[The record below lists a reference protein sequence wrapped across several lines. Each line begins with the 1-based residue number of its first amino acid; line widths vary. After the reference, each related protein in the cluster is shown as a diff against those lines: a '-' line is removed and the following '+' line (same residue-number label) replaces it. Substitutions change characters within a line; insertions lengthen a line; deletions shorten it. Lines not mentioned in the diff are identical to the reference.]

1 MTTIM
6 ARKVVAVVAVVA
18 ASLLLGFGSLLL
30 LKDDPGRKAPARN
43 SPQQRPKE
51 RRAQNIRVA
60 NSKGGRDVGH
70 KLSVDETKGVLLKV
84 LNGPEGLRLL
94 KDIAAKMDSEAD
106 VHAAGDDADQSRRLG
121 HLLTVHFPDCVL
133 VGEAEC
139 KDAILAELASSPDL
153 YAHIGG
159 FVEFETRK
167 KRVLDPEDPDHDK
180 VVLKTDS
187 TGTKVIGLNRD
198 CIGKSQ
204 WLVCLCLVLSFLP

>member
-1 MTTIM
+1 MSPYTRNGLERRTAMTTIM
-6 ARKVVAVVAVVA
+6 ARKVVAVVA

-43 SPQQRPKE
+43 NPQQRPKE

-60 NSKGGRDVGH
+60 NSPAGRDRDGH
-70 KLSVDETKGVLLKV
+70 KLSVDETKDVLLKV

-94 KDIAAKMDSEAD
+94 KDIAAKMGSEAD
-106 VHAAGDDADQSRRLG
+106 AHTAGDDADQSRRLG

-133 VGEAEC
+133 VGVAEC

-167 KRVLDPEDPDHDK
+167 KRVFDPEDPDHNK

-198 CIGKSQ
+198 CIGK
-204 WLVCLCLVLSFLP
+204 